1 MYPRQNTVAT
11 TDCLTPSTRANMTD
25 WHPHRPWLFPAG
37 KCTVVGCKGENITDA
52 VRNLSLFTYMEFS
65 FHHIMID
72 NQNFQ
77 MSLYCAGSS
86 YEDGII
92 EEDLFYE
99 EKGISILPPTSHR
112 TAMTASER
120 NSWESMVP
128 KIIRQAWR
136 EELWKVPQNLVAI
149 TAAACRRTSNYSP
162 AKKPVL

>member
-1 MYPRQNTVAT
+1 MKNT
-11 TDCLTPSTRANMTD
+11 
-25 WHPHRPWLFPAG
+25 
-37 KCTVVGCKGENITDA
+37 TDA

-92 EEDLFYE
+92 EEDFA
-99 EKGISILPPTSHR
+99 GQNVIQVFDR

-136 EELWKVPQNLVAI
+136 EELGKVPQNLVAI